1 MQKISLFSQR
11 TLNFSKT
18 VEYRFSIGLKE
29 HQLVVFES
37 SSIGIEYWLDGEVV
51 SESDE
56 VSSGIKVS
64 EVLSSFEN

>member
-11 TLNFSKT
+11 TLNLSKT

-37 SSIGIEYWLDGEVV
+37 SSVGIEYWLDGEVV
-51 SESDE
+51 SENDE